1 MSNFRF
7 FVNWA
12 PGQKSD
18 IVIRIVNPNLYN
30 SRSQGHAT

>member
-1 MSNFRF
+1 MTNLGETFRF

-18 IVIRIVNPNLYN
+18 LVIRTGDSKFL
-30 SRSQGHAT
+30 